1 MRAGKGTTPRG
12 TTTEEQA
19 ARYVRGMFGRVAHR
33 YDLLNHLLSFQI
45 DRQWRSTTVRRV
57 EHILRRPNLRVM
69 DLCCGTGDLTLA
81 LEAVANEQTL
91 VIGSD
96 FCHPMLT
103 AASRKASERN
113 AVTHL
118 FEGDA
123 LALPLADRSL
133 DLITVAFGFRNF
145 VNYRSGLRELGRV
158 LKPGGMLA
166 ILEFSTPPNAVIRGL
181 YGMYSKTILPAV
193 GGLLSG
199 SRDAYTYLPESV
211 SKFPIAEVL
220 AAEMEAAGYTRV
232 KFERMTFGV
241 VALHTGLAG

>member
-1 MRAGKGTTPRG
+1 MMAGKGTTPRG

-57 EHILRRPNLRVM
+57 EHILRRPNQRVM

-81 LEAVANEQTL
+81 LEAAAHEKTHVF
-91 VIGSD
+91 GSD

-103 AASRKASERN
+103 AARGKASKRG

-166 ILEFSTPPNAVIRGL
+166 ILEFSTPPNPVIRGL

-193 GGLLSG
+193 GGLVSG

>member
-1 MRAGKGTTPRG
+1 MRASKGTTPRG
-12 TTTEEQA
+12 TANEEQA

-45 DRQWRSTTVRRV
+45 DRHWRATTVRRV

-81 LEAVANEQTL
+81 LEAAANPATR
-91 VIGSD
+91 VFGSD
-96 FCHPMLT
+96 FCHPMLI
-103 AASRKASERN
+103 AAGRKSAQRR

-123 LALPLADRSL
+123 LALPLPDRSL

-145 VNYRSGLRELGRV
+145 ANYRGGLRELGRV

>member
-1 MRAGKGTTPRG
+1 
-12 TTTEEQA
+12 
-19 ARYVRGMFGRVAHR
+19 
-33 YDLLNHLLSFQI
+33 
-45 DRQWRSTTVRRV
+45 VRRV
-57 EHILRRPNLRVM
+57 EHILQRPNLRVM
-69 DLCCGTGDLTLA
+69 DLCCGTGDLLLA
-81 LEAVANEQTL
+81 LEAAANRETH
-91 VIGSD
+91 VFGSD
-96 FCHPMLT
+96 FCHPMLVT
-103 AASRKASERN
+103 AGKKAAQRR
-113 AVTHL
+113 AVTYL

-123 LALPLADRSL
+123 LSLPLADRSL

-145 VNYRSGLRELGRV
+145 ANYRKGLRELGRV

-166 ILEFSTPPNAVIRGL
+166 ILEFSTPPNALIRGL
-181 YGMYSKTILPAV
+181 YGVYSKTVLPAV

-220 AAEMEAAGYTRV
+220 AAEMEGAGFTRV